1 MVFKKYINNHV
12 HRLIMDILRWE
23 REGGG
28 REKKR
33 EMFYLDTVVLS
44 AKAGLRYVKDV
55 LKKSYISISSS
66 ELIFK

>member
-1 MVFKKYINNHV
+1 MVFKKNINNHV

-23 REGGG
+23 REGGE

-33 EMFYLDTVVLS
+33 EIFYLDTVVLS

-55 LKKSYISISSS
+55 LKKLYIPISSS

>member
-1 MVFKKYINNHV
+1 
-12 HRLIMDILRWE
+12 MDILRWE
-23 REGGG
+23 REGGGG

-55 LKKSYISISSS
+55 LKKFYISISSS

>member
-1 MVFKKYINNHV
+1 MVFKKNINNHV

-23 REGGG
+23 REGGE

-33 EMFYLDTVVLS
+33 EIFYLDTVVLS

-55 LKKSYISISSS
+55 LKKLYISISSS